1 MKITFKREER
11 ARGLARIGEGHRG
24 YQINLD
30 GERIGSISHANPKNE
45 GLNNWSWFPSE
56 SDPWFVS
63 IASHGSIPHYNGHS
77 QRPRALFLNL
87 EDAKR
92 WAKDYIRKHLE
103 VK

>member
-30 GERIGSISHANPKNE
+30 GERIGSISHANPAAKPDW
-45 GLNNWSWFPSE
+45 GWRPSE

-63 IASHGSIPHYNGHS
+63 IASAGSIPHYNGHS
-77 QRPRALFLNL
+77 ESPRALFLDL